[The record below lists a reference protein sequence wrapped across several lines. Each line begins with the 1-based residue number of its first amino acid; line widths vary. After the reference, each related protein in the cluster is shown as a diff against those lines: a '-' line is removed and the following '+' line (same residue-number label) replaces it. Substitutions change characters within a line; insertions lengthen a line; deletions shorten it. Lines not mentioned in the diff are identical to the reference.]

1 MQTDRQTDRQ
11 TGVVLYGFHRSSCSG
26 DEELELERWRVEEV
40 VMKEQERE
48 EKGPFDFGN
57 AKLDYD
63 TKRASREGRTWS
75 LILMYDIQG
84 RIH

>member
-1 MQTDRQTDRQ
+1 M
-11 TGVVLYGFHRSSCSG
+11 
-26 DEELELERWRVEEV
+26 
-40 VMKEQERE
+40 MKEQERE
-48 EKGPFDFGN
+48 EKSPFDFGN

-84 RIH
+84 KDSLNRGSESVDLL